1 MLESLNKIHTVQS
14 LAKRSVFATCNN
26 YTQQGS
32 LRPFVFYD
40 LETADSCDGNCG
52 KTADRRKQANA
63 DKSSHF
69 FGAADEDEGDVG
81 LILSLR
87 QFRVYLQFKNLRKD
101 LGEYER
107 G

>member
-1 MLESLNKIHTVQS
+1 MLGYLNKIHTVQS

-26 YTQQGS
+26 DTQQGS
-32 LRPFVFYD
+32 LRPFIFHD

-52 KTADRRKQANA
+52 KIADRRKQVDA

-69 FGAADEDEGDVG
+69 FGSADEDEGDVG

-87 QFRVYLQFKNLRKD
+87 QLGVYLQFTNLLKD
-101 LGEYER
+101 LGANER